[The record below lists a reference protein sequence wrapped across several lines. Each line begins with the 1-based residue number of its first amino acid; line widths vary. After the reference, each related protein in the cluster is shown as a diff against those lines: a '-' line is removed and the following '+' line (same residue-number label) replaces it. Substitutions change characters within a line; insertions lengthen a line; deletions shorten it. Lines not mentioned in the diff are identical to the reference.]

1 MKITDFLNVK
11 GIKVDLEATDKEGI
25 LKEMVDLLAEVK
37 DVGIKKTSCAL

>member
-11 GIKVDLEATDKEGI
+11 GIKVDLEATDKESI

-37 DVGIKKTSCAL
+37 DVGDKKTFFAL